1 MSVGLAFPK
10 TVAALAQAT
19 GEVRAGGTDLQER
32 RALGVS
38 KGDLRDMRD
47 VSGLGTISEAGE
59 GVEIGARAT
68 VAAVAAHPLIARYP
82 GLKAAAGGLA
92 TPQIRAVATVGG
104 NLLQEVRCWYYRNPD
119 TRCLKR
125 GGAECLAREGDNLYS
140 ACFDLGPCVA
150 PHPSTVGA
158 ALLAYEAEAH
168 VYPTGPRTMEALFGD
183 GSDPT
188 RTHTLLHHEILTK
201 VRLPEAI
208 PGERGGYFRA
218 ISRARAEWSLVEVV
232 VRLVLDDDKR
242 IRLARVAMGGVAN
255 IPLRLRAVE
264 ERLTGSLADQATF
277 EDAGRIGKAGASPLR
292 MTAYK
297 VDLIPQTIVETLES
311 AMT

>member
-1 MSVGLAFPK
+1 M
-10 TVAALAQAT
+10 
-19 GEVRAGGTDLQER
+19 
-32 RALGVS
+32 GVS

-47 VSGLGTISEAGE
+47 VAGLETIADVGD

-68 VAAVAAHPLIARYP
+68 VAAVAAHPLLARYP
-82 GLKAAAGGLA
+82 GLAAAAGELA

-125 GGAECLAREGDNLYS
+125 GGAECLARDGDNLYA

-150 PHPSTVGA
+150 PHPSTLGA
-158 ALLAYEAEAH
+158 ALLAYEAE
-168 VYPTGPRTMEALFGD
+168 VEVFPTGRRGIEALFGD

-188 RTHTLLHHEILTK
+188 RTHTLSQHEILAR
-201 VRLPEAI
+201 VRLPRAI

-232 VRLVLDDDKR
+232 VRLVVDDDER
-242 IRLARVAMGGVAN
+242 VRLARVAMGGVAN

-264 ERLTGSLADQATF
+264 ERLTGAVADPATF
-277 EDAGRIGKAGASPLR
+277 DDAGRIGQAGACPLR
-292 MTAYK
+292 MTGYK
-297 VDLIPQTIVETLES
+297 VDLIAGTIAQTLER
-311 AMT
+311 AMS